1 MDILKIGDQEKAAC
15 EKCAAFVT
23 VTYKLRDVPFS
34 DGSGMVRQVLV
45 GVCKKCD
52 QVCVL
57 PQQSVP
63 AVKRA
68 LEKQRR
74 PIESR
79 VPAHMVDILNLAS
92 AEVGCGTDFVPYL
105 IKYYVHALASRQM
118 SAERL
123 PRYLTSDLAK
133 GKAVKRISLKGQH
146 VVEEV
151 GELKS
156 LTHIESTSDLIRG
169 VILKINDDIV
179 QNKKSKPLND
189 LRGIAA
195 AVG

>member
-1 MDILKIGDQEKAAC
+1 MVILKVGDQEKGAC
-15 EKCAAFVT
+15 ENCAAFVT
-23 VTYKLRDVPFS
+23 VTYQLRDVPFS
-34 DGSGMVRQVLV
+34 DGCGVVKQVLV
-45 GVCKKCD
+45 GVCEQCD

-57 PQQSVP
+57 PQQSTPV
-63 AVKRA
+63 VKRA

-74 PIESR
+74 PVESR

-92 AEVGCGTDFVPYL
+92 VEVGCGTEFIPYL
-105 IKYYVHALASRQM
+105 VKYYVHALASKQM
-118 SAERL
+118 SAKPL
-123 PRYLTSDLAK
+123 SRYLTTDLAK
-133 GKAVKRISLKGQH
+133 GKAEKRISLKGQH

-151 GELKS
+151 SELKA

-169 VILKINDDIV
+169 IILKINDDIV
-179 QNKKSKPLND
+179 QNKRSKPINE

>member
-1 MDILKIGDQEKAAC
+1 MKILKIGDQEQAAC
-15 EKCAAFVT
+15 TNCAAFVT
-23 VTYKLRDVPFS
+23 VTYQLRDVPFS
-34 DGSGMVRQVLV
+34 DGSGMVSQVLV
-45 GVCKKCD
+45 GVCEQCD

-57 PQQSVP
+57 PSQSTP

-68 LEKQRR
+68 LEKQRK
-74 PIESR
+74 PLESR

-92 AEVGCGTDFVPYL
+92 AEVGCGTEFVPYL
-105 IKYYVHALASRQM
+105 IKYYVHALASRQI
-118 SAERL
+118 SPERL
-123 PRYLTSDLAK
+123 SGYLASELAK

-146 VVEEV
+146 IVAEV
-151 GELKS
+151 GEFKA
-156 LTHIESTSDLIRG
+156 LTQIESTSDLIRG

-179 QNKKSKPLND
+179 QNKRAKPLNE

>member
-1 MDILKIGDQEKAAC
+1 MNILKVGDQEKAAC

-23 VTYKLRDVPFS
+23 VTYNLRDVPFS
-34 DGSGMVRQVLV
+34 DGSGTVRQVLV